1 MLRAVV
7 FWFVVLSSAAPA
19 AAQVPIVY
27 TRCART
33 TETIDLTVGG
43 ATRTM
48 RGVDVYDILPDVTH
62 FLSGFNAPCD
72 LVLRAADGSERVL
85 YDCSSSSSETDAC
98 AAMDPAV
105 SFDGRTI
112 AFAVF
117 RGTLEPIAEYVD
129 PRVIDPG
136 ASGGTMR
143 VDLPSR
149 YLEAGRASLYLADV
163 ATGVV
168 TELPW
173 VDGHFDAGPA
183 FLPNGR
189 IAFTST
195 RDDHRTTIVFGTG
208 GAGSRGVRLYAID
221 PDGRNID
228 LSSHHGIGTEEHP
241 FVLRDG
247 RVAYSS
253 WQLGL
258 GIPFRYTNGSP
269 GGFTTIAN
277 LFNLYVQEP
286 DGAHNFAL
294 YGQHSGDHQYTT
306 SLGHD
311 HKAAHFLTQTSD
323 GRVWFADYYRGNNN
337 GFGVVAG
344 IMPEPEGQEGFPPSE
359 ETALGDIYAPRDAI
373 TLARWASSGDNMA
386 SVMETPRVTVPGYA
400 DPLLFAGKLS
410 HPAALP
416 DNGLMVAWAK
426 GPCSTVSGSDRAF
439 EELGLPVPPLTS
451 GSGSGTAMNLVTS
464 LGIDNPGCD
473 AGIYRATTIPSM
485 HPRDLEVVV
494 DTVEWHEIQARAV
507 VPYSAIHDVDT
518 PIVRGRSDTLVS
530 RSELEVGTPFG
541 MLGAA
546 SILDRETHPQG
557 GIHFQGE
564 HQFHLQGTDTIEYE
578 DDELCGVR
586 ILAVLPNRGDRDYE
600 AIENAAGERLAILGE
615 IAVRNYDASGAA
627 RLDPSGAPDTSF
639 LVRFPANAPYFMQ
652 GIDCDGRTL
661 NTDQTWQALRPGE
674 MKTCGGCHVHSRPSR
689 VEFDQTFASTAEYR
703 VPTLGLGTVP
713 LLAGSTGGAPAIR
726 TVEGYGIQ
734 IDFARDIAPI
744 FERRCVSC
752 HGGASPAA
760 GLPLDRPGI
769 EDASGGSP
777 STWWCLAA
785 DRGQACLPEGARFDT
800 GAGGSGTAFRRP
812 QLTRYVRAFNSR
824 ASLLYWKAANRRTD
838 NRTDATFTT
847 ASARD
852 DIDLD
857 FGADHP
863 TEITPEELSVLSRW
877 IDLGSPGGPMEIR
890 DTQRPTL
897 HLSAIVES
905 DTRVTELRVG
915 TADIGAGIDPA
926 SLEVCVLAPG
936 TRDCETTL
944 DADAAMYGVVALP
957 LEPPLD
963 DPDREV
969 LARVTDVAGNVTESI
984 RTVRWLL
991 SAPTP
996 PPPAPDGGLWPDGGT
1011 RGPGPGG
1018 GPGDDVTGGC
1028 GCDASRSRGALEWL
1042 ALAAFALRRRKRS

>member
-1 MLRAVV
+1 MLRMVSLGV
-7 FWFVVLSSAAPA
+7 FWLLVAPA
-19 AAQVPIVY
+19 SAQVPIVY
-27 TRCART
+27 TRCAHT
-33 TETIDLTVGG
+33 TATMDLTVGG
-43 ATRTM
+43 VTRTM
-48 RGVDVYDILPDVTH
+48 RGLDVYDVLPDVTH

-72 LVLRAADGSERVL
+72 LVLREADGSERVL
-85 YDCSSSSSETDAC
+85 YDCSSTSSDAASC

-117 RGTLEPIAEYVD
+117 RGPLEQVSENVD

-136 ASGGTMR
+136 ASGSGMWI
-143 VDLPSR
+143 DLPNR
-149 YLEAGRASLYLADV
+149 VIAAERASLHLVDV

-168 TELPW
+168 TELPSIE
-173 VDGHFDAGPA
+173 GHFDTGPA

-189 IAFTST
+189 IVFTST

-208 GAGSRGVRLYAID
+208 GAGSRGVRLYTVD
-221 PDGRNID
+221 PDGRNLD
-228 LSSHHGIGTEEHP
+228 LAGHHSIGVEEHP

-253 WQLGL
+253 WQLGMGL
-258 GIPFRYTNGSP
+258 PFRYTNGSP

-277 LFNLYVQEP
+277 LFHIYTSEP
-286 DGAHNFAL
+286 DGAHNFAF
-294 YGQHSGDHQYTT
+294 YGQHAGDHSYVT

-311 HKAAHFLTQTSD
+311 HKAAHFITQTSD

-344 IMPEPEGQEGFPPSE
+344 VMPEPEGQEGIFPGE
-359 ETALGDIYAPRDAI
+359 DVMMGDIYAPRDAI
-373 TLARWASSGDNMA
+373 TLARWATSGDNMA
-386 SVMETPRVTVPGYA
+386 AVMEAPRVTHPSYA

-416 DNGLMVAWAK
+416 DNGLMVSWAK
-426 GPCSTVSGSDRAF
+426 GPCSTVSGSERAF
-439 EELGLPVPPLTS
+439 EELGMAVPPLTS

-473 AGIYRATTIPSM
+473 AGVYRATTIPLA
-485 HPRDLEVVV
+485 HPRDLELVV
-494 DTVEWHEIQARAV
+494 DSEEWHEIQARAV
-507 VPYSAIHDVDT
+507 VPYSAIHGVDM
-518 PIVRGRSDTLVS
+518 PADRPRADTRVS

-541 MLGAA
+541 LLGAA
-546 SILDRETHPQG
+546 SILDRETHPQH
-557 GIHFQGE
+557 GIRFQGE
-564 HQFHLQGTDTIEYE
+564 HQFHLQGTDTIDYG
-578 DDELCGVR
+578 DDELCGVC

-615 IAVRNYDASGAA
+615 IAVRNYDGSGAP
-627 RLDPSGAPDTSF
+627 RMDPSGNPDTSF

-674 MKTCGGCHVHSRPSR
+674 MKTCGGCHVHSRASR

-703 VPTLGLGTVP
+703 VQTLGEGTVP
-713 LLAGSTGGAPAIR
+713 LLAGSTGVPPAIR
-726 TVEGYGIQ
+726 TVDGYGMQ
-734 IDFARDIAPI
+734 VDFARDIFPI

-760 GLPLDRPGI
+760 NLALDRPGMD
-769 EDASGGSP
+769 DARSGAP
-777 STWWCLAA
+777 STWWCLA
-785 DRGQACLPEGARFDT
+785 DDGGQQCLPEAQRFQT
-800 GAGGSGTAFRRP
+800 GLGTSFRRP
-812 QLTRYVRAFNSR
+812 QLSRYVRAFNSR
-824 ASLLYWKAANRRTD
+824 GSLLYWKAANRRTD
-838 NRTDATFTT
+838 NRTDDQFTE

-863 TEITPEELSVLSRW
+863 TEITPEELGLLSRW
-877 IDLGSPGGPMEIR
+877 IDLGSPGGPMELR

-897 HLSAIVES
+897 HLSAITEGES
-905 DTRVTELRVG
+905 VTELRVG
-915 TADIGAGIDPA
+915 TVDVGSGIDPA
-926 SLEVCVLAPG
+926 SLVVCVLAAG

-944 DADAAMYGVVALP
+944 TATAQMHGVAPVALDAP
-957 LEPPLD
+957 LSDL
-963 DPDREV
+963 DREV
-969 LARVTDVAGNVTESI
+969 LARVADVAGNVTEAVH
-984 RTVRWLL
+984 TVRWLL
-991 SAPTP
+991 SAPPP
-996 PPPAPDGGLWPDGGT
+996 PPPAPDGGVRPDGGT
-1011 RGPGPGG
+1011 TGG
-1018 GPGDDVTGGC
+1018 GPGGTDGDVTGGC
-1028 GCDASRSRGALEWL
+1028 GCSSGSSSTYAWIGL
-1042 ALAAFALRRRKRS
+1042 ALLAVIRRRR